1 MPDINRNVEL
11 LKKSLHL
18 MHIHFVKKT
27 TQKVIPDSNGHQATR
42 TIQSLEDGG
51 NNVATVNMTPT
62 FVCNSIKYN
71 DIKNIAALMQAS
83 SETEIP
89 GTSTTDVTNDE
100 KITGTNKKVTRN
112 TSNGSKRRI
121 RIRRMGSRQSSKT
134 ESDSEEEQAA
144 AIETTRKIK
153 RKTSRAKKPAETPE
167 NHIDEVAYVFKIKP
181 GEKIEVSRKSAEL
194 IPSLDDIE
202 DCSIPI
208 PPPPLAETFVQFINI
223 PNNNVTIQMPQS
235 FSNAIVKTKRKIFS
249 PVENDSAGGTLT
261 AVVSREIESSS
272 ASDKNDADKSEHHVV
287 PINSEIEE
295 TKLSNLPPL
304 PSPKV
309 QRKQDVNKELSPN
322 IRLMIEKYNQQV
334 DKKTGSPLSSG
345 TSSPI
350 WRSPVL
356 DRRVRKQSEEYQE
369 KLLKSNS
376 FSEVSE
382 KYSDDIQ
389 QRIINEESTSENIID
404 GSSETLINDFS
415 RGAIPKE
422 RKFINTIT
430 IQTEV
435 DTSSIDSPVYSET
448 VHMRSNDNKPR
459 TPLSERAQKIK
470 QAKEA
475 FLKTPLISHDSSH
488 SDWSYRLSQISV
500 GSNDS
505 SLYEDG
511 LMKCMS
517 AGAIESP
524 SISDDKSLEI
534 RNLSA
539 SLPRYNRGLSND
551 SEITRD
557 SPKGSRF
564 GLSTLATKLRK
575 VKLKRSTKEIT
586 KMNAIPVLCRQSL
599 AVDFSSSGEI
609 ISNDATRRSTESVPK
624 STSSHGISL
633 GRFKRFEK
641 SEKIKK
647 SKSLGLLESRID

>member
-1 MPDINRNVEL
+1 MPNININVES

-18 MHIHFVKKT
+18 MHSHLANKT
-27 TQKVIPDSNGHQATR
+27 TTKVNPDSNGHQATR
-42 TIQSLEDGG
+42 TVQSIEDGG

-62 FVCNSIKYN
+62 FLCNSIKFN
-71 DIKNIAALMQAS
+71 DIQNKATLMQAS

-153 RKTSRAKKPAETPE
+153 RKTSRAKKPAEASE

-181 GEKIEVSRKSAEL
+181 GEKIEVTRKSAEL
-194 IPSLDDIE
+194 IPTLDDIE
-202 DCSIPI
+202 DCTIPI
-208 PPPPLAETFVQFINI
+208 PPLPLAETFVQFINI
-223 PNNNVTIQMPQS
+223 PNNNNVTIQLPQS

-249 PVENDSAGGTLT
+249 PVEDDSAGGTLT

-272 ASDKNDADKSEHHVV
+272 ASDKNDADKSEQQSV

-304 PSPKV
+304 PSPKI

-322 IRLMIEKYNQQV
+322 IRLMIEKYNQRV

-356 DRRVRKQSEEYQE
+356 DRRVQKQSEEYQE

-382 KYSDDIQ
+382 KYTEENHKQ
-389 QRIINEESTSENIID
+389 TMNEESANENIID

-430 IQTEV
+430 IQTDI
-435 DTSSIDSPVYSET
+435 DTSSLDSPVYSET

-539 SLPRYNRGLSND
+539 SLPRDNKGLSND

-557 SPKGSRF
+557 SPKSSRF

-575 VKLKRSTKEIT
+575 VKLKRSTKETT
-586 KMNAIPVLCRQSL
+586 KMNAIPILCRQSL
-599 AVDFSSSGEI
+599 TVDFSSSGELI
-609 ISNDATRRSTESVPK
+609 PNDATRRSTESVPK

-647 SKSLGLLESRID
+647 SKSLGLLESSN

>member
-1 MPDINRNVEL
+1 MPDINSNVEL
-11 LKKSLHL
+11 LKKSLHF
-18 MHIHFVKKT
+18 MHSHLVKKAASKT
-27 TQKVIPDSNGHQATR
+27 IPDYNGHQATR
-42 TIQSLEDGG
+42 TVQSLEDGG
-51 NNVATVNMTPT
+51 NNVATVNVTPT
-62 FVCNSIKYN
+62 FVCNSIKFN
-71 DIKNIAALMQAS
+71 DVQNVAALMQAS

-89 GTSTTDVTNDE
+89 ATSTTDVTNDE
-100 KITGTNKKVTRN
+100 KVTETSKKVTRN

-134 ESDSEEEQAA
+134 ESDSEEELAA
-144 AIETTRKIK
+144 SIETTRKIK
-153 RKTSRAKKPAETPE
+153 RKTSRAKKPAEAPE

-181 GEKIEVSRKSAEL
+181 GEKIEVTRKSAEL

-202 DCSIPI
+202 DCTISIPS
-208 PPPPLAETFVQFINI
+208 PPPPLAEKFVQVINI
-223 PNNNVTIQMPQS
+223 PNNNVTIQLPQS

-249 PVENDSAGGTLT
+249 PIENESAEGTLT
-261 AVVSREIESSS
+261 AVFSREVESSS
-272 ASDKNDADKSEHHVV
+272 ASDKNDADKSEPHAV

-322 IRLMIEKYNQQV
+322 IRLMIEKYNQRV
-334 DKKTGSPLSSG
+334 VKTTGSPLSSG

-356 DRRVRKQSEEYQE
+356 DRRVQKQSEEYQE

-382 KYSDDIQ
+382 KNTDDIEE
-389 QRIINEESTSENIID
+389 RALNEESTSEVILE

-422 RKFINTIT
+422 RKFNKTIT
-430 IQTEV
+430 IQTDI
-435 DTSSIDSPVYSET
+435 DTSSIESPVYSET
-448 VHMRSNDNKPR
+448 VHMRNNDNKPR

-475 FLKTPLISHDSSH
+475 FLKTPLVSHDSSH

-505 SLYEDG
+505 SIYEDG
-511 LMKCMS
+511 LIKCMS

-524 SISDDKSLEI
+524 SISDDKSFEI
-534 RNLSA
+534 KNLSA
-539 SLPRYNRGLSND
+539 SLPRDNRGLSID
-551 SEITRD
+551 SETTRD

-564 GLSTLATKLRK
+564 GLSTLATKFRK
-575 VKLKRSTKEIT
+575 VKLKRSTKEIS
-586 KMNAIPVLCRQSL
+586 KMNAIPILCRQSL

-609 ISNDATRRSTESVPK
+609 IPNDATRRSTESVPK

-647 SKSLGLLESRID
+647 SKSLGLLES